1 MQKEKKIL
9 LTAGGTGG
17 HIVPLLAVAD
27 QLLKV
32 GQGDVSLEFIG
43 PENNFVGEFNKRGIR
58 VNKVVSAKI
67 RRYFSV
73 KNLIDIPKFLWSIF
87 QALVK
92 MYFIMPDVVFSKGGP
107 GSFPVVLAA
116 KFYLIPVVIH
126 ESDAVPSLN
135 SRLSAKFADR
145 VAVSFRKTMSY
156 FPEEKVFLSGKPLN
170 DTLLDHWLTQ
180 KQAKEY
186 FDFDPEKPL
195 IFVLGGS
202 QGAQRIN
209 EVIIDNLERVV
220 SDFQVYHQV
229 GEDNVESVQRDVEP
243 ILKKLSTSLREKYQ
257 FVGFLGEDDYKFAF
271 NAADIVVS
279 RAGSAIFDIAA
290 FGKPSVLIPLEESAN
305 DHQKINAYE
314 YAGNGGAI
322 VIEESN
328 LDIDII
334 LRQIKKI
341 LGDSERLKNMKEA
354 AKSFARP
361 GADNMI
367 VQEMINI
374 INK

>member
-1 MQKEKKIL
+1 MEKEKKIL

-32 GQGDVSLEFIG
+32 GQGDLSLEFIG
-43 PENNFVGEFNKRGIR
+43 PDNNFVSEFKKRGIR
-58 VNKVVSAKI
+58 VNKIASAKI

-73 KNLIDIPKFLWSIF
+73 KNLIDIPKFIWSIF

-116 KFYLIPVVIH
+116 KFYFIPVVIH

-135 SRLSAKFADR
+135 SRLSSKFADR
-145 VAVSFRKTMSY
+145 IAVSFRKTMNY
-156 FPEEKVFLSGKPLN
+156 FPKEKVFLSGKPLN
-170 DTLLDHWLTQ
+170 DTFLDHWLTQ
-180 KQAKEY
+180 EQAKEY
-186 FDFDPEKPL
+186 FDFDPEEPL
-195 IFVLGGS
+195 IFVMGGS

-209 EVIIDNLERVV
+209 DVVIDNLERVLG
-220 SDFQVYHQV
+220 DFQVYHQV
-229 GEDNVESVQRDVEP
+229 GESNVESVQGDVEP
-243 ILKKLSTSLREKYQ
+243 ILKRLPVSLRKKYQ
-257 FVGFLGEDDYKFAF
+257 FVSFLEEDDYKFAF

-279 RAGSAIFDIAA
+279 RAGSAIFDIAV

-314 YAGNGGAI
+314 YAGNGGA
-322 VIEESN
+322 
-328 LDIDII
+328 
-334 LRQIKKI
+334 
-341 LGDSERLKNMKEA
+341 
-354 AKSFARP
+354 
-361 GADNMI
+361 
-367 VQEMINI
+367 
-374 INK
+374 

>member
-1 MQKEKKIL
+1 MEKEKKIL

-32 GQGDVSLEFIG
+32 GQGDLSLEFIG
-43 PENNFVGEFNKRGIR
+43 PDNNFVSEFKKRGIR
-58 VNKVVSAKI
+58 VNKIASAKI

-73 KNLIDIPKFLWSIF
+73 KNLIDIPKFIWSIF

-116 KFYLIPVVIH
+116 KFYFIPVVIH

-135 SRLSAKFADR
+135 SRLSSKFADR
-145 VAVSFRKTMSY
+145 IAVSFRKTMNY
-156 FPEEKVFLSGKPLN
+156 FPKEKVFLSGKPLN
-170 DTLLDHWLTQ
+170 DTFLDHWLTQ
-180 KQAKEY
+180 EQAKEY
-186 FDFDPEKPL
+186 FDFDPEEPL
-195 IFVLGGS
+195 IFVMGGS

-209 EVIIDNLERVV
+209 DVVIDNLERVLG
-220 SDFQVYHQV
+220 DFQVYHQV
-229 GEDNVESVQRDVEP
+229 GESNVESVQGDVEP
-243 ILKKLSTSLREKYQ
+243 ILKRLPVSLRKKYQ
-257 FVGFLGEDDYKFAF
+257 FVSFLEEDDYKFAF

-279 RAGSAIFDIAA
+279 RAGSAIFDIAV

-334 LRQIKKI
+334 LSQIKKI
-341 LGDSERLKNMKEA
+341 LEDSKKLENMKEA

-367 VQEMINI
+367 VQEIINI